1 MEGGLPSLTTHQS
14 LPRCGTHRSTPAT
27 RHRRAGVGRGRCDIR
42 WCDGD
47 HAVGSGTVELHG
59 GYDAG
64 WSGLEL
70 SVFVGYRAP
79 HFLLRAMRCDTRA
92 RNQRRLYLRFGRVW
106 FFLFRFHLRRV
117 RLELVRPP
125 SLHTLTAAFNT
136 THPFTRRRRYQAG
149 SDGTAIWASTDS
161 HRAPRSPSRV
171 RPARPRRARS
181 PRRARMTPRVLLVG
195 RTESRQW
202 AQGGCI
208 SLWCWTTLLM
218 AMAPRSAEL
227 RGSERWRGI
236 VSGMWGIWSAQRDA
250 NRLVEA
256 GRL

>member
-117 RLELVRPP
+117 RLELCGESGRCTRDYPVG
-125 SLHTLTAAFNT
+125 HTL
-136 THPFTRRRRYQAG
+136 HPVVVPPRQEGEALPTLLQSGGDIRQGATVQPFGRRRIHIGRLV
-149 SDGTAIWASTDS
+149 
-161 HRAPRSPSRV
+161 HRAESGRRG
-171 RPARPRRARS
+171 PAEPVRRAE
-181 PRRARMTPRVLLVG
+181 PG
-195 RTESRQW
+195 
-202 AQGGCI
+202 
-208 SLWCWTTLLM
+208 
-218 AMAPRSAEL
+218 
-227 RGSERWRGI
+227 
-236 VSGMWGIWSAQRDA
+236 
-250 NRLVEA
+250 
-256 GRL
+256 